1 MSNCEMYFNTRT
13 KTNLLSIYSV
23 ECVID
28 PFDTII
34 ISYDLLFEKL
44 ESGSVELS
52 FIFIDC
58 GVSKRELS
66 IRK

>member
-1 MSNCEMYFNTRT
+1 MYFNTRT